1 MAFSLRDVTLSLS
14 LSLLDVMMM
23 SMYIAPTWKQEMAF
37 GHNIVVQV
45 LIRHHFNADVH
56 SDELRLRFA
65 VHTG

>member
-23 SMYIAPTWKQEMAF
+23 SMYIAPTWKQEMAL

-45 LIRHHFNADVH
+45 LIRHPFNADVH